1 MNSPYTNFL
10 QLRTV
15 ASHEASVVQDSFVS
29 DPSTIVKNGQQVH
42 VRISSWD
49 EKANRLSLTMKLT
62 TDSGM
67 NGSSNGAGPSDDG
80 QARRTPRQGKVAT
93 AGAQICSKSYFGR
106 ALCCS

>member
-1 MNSPYTNFL
+1 M
-10 QLRTV
+10 
-15 ASHEASVVQDSFVS
+15 VQDSFVS